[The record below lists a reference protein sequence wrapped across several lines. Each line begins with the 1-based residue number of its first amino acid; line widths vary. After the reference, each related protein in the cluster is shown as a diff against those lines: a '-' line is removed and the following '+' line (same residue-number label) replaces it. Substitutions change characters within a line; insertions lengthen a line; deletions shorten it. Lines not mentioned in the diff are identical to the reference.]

1 MQKSIKHL
9 FYVAAFSAA
18 LSLAS
23 CQKQGL
29 DQTPTISFEKA
40 NEVVDASEEV
50 SVKVVLSKAADKD
63 LLVPFTFSSTSSSAD
78 AYEIDAASGITIK
91 AGESEGSFKIK
102 NTGTELQAFNVTVSL
117 GDVEGYKAG
126 MNPQIVVAMRA
137 LEKLVYSFNKSK
149 VKLAPNSAM
158 TVTLVLTGEESGE
171 KFTANTDMSFE
182 IKYAGTAKAGTDFTL
197 NSSNITIPAGSNR
210 GTFTIKGGEQFST
223 QDPFPTL
230 SLEVVSAGERFIAG
244 AVSKVTVEFFNPT
257 ILELGLIGTWNFTKN
272 FHEEDDDTGMIAM
285 TEKDLGQSIPYPVVN
300 KDDSFS
306 IAYDDESDKYTF
318 TPAFSGDLKR
328 YFRECEISNPE
339 FKKIKSPVSGKSYT
353 AWCINFETVNFDFA
367 TADSD
372 LKAAGIYFVIVDNTV
387 EIFLFCDEGTG
398 YGYGPNFTLHSDFGG
413 DLESYGMKVSDM
425 MGYIFSLHYQFT
437 KAE

>member
-23 CQKQGL
+23 CQKQDL
-29 DQTPTISFEKA
+29 TPTISFEKA

-63 LLVPFTFSSTSSSAD
+63 LLVPFTFSSTSSSDD

-91 AGESEGSFKIK
+91 AGESEGSLKIK
-102 NTGTELQAFNVTVSL
+102 NTGTELQAFNVTVLL

-126 MNPQIVVAMRA
+126 MNPQIVVAMGA

-149 VKLAPNSAM
+149 VRLAPNSAM

-171 KFTANTDMSFE
+171 KFTANTDMSFQ
-182 IKYAGTAKAGTDFTL
+182 IKYAGTAVAGTDFTL
-197 NSSNITIPAGSNR
+197 NSNITIPAGSNS
-210 GTFTIKGGEQFST
+210 GTLTIKGGEQFST

-244 AVSKVTVEFFNPT
+244 AVSKVTVEFFNST
-257 ILELGLIGTWNFTKN
+257 FFELGLIGTWNFTKN
-272 FHEEDDDTGMIAM
+272 FHKEDDDLGMIAKI
-285 TEKDLGQSIPYPVVN
+285 EEELGQSIPYPAVDKN
-300 KDDSFS
+300 DSFS
-306 IAYDDESDKYTF
+306 ISYDDESDKYTF

-339 FKKIKSPVSGKSYT
+339 LKEIMSPISYKSYN
-353 AWCINFETVNFDFA
+353 AWFINFETVNFDFA

-372 LKAAGIYFVIVDNTV
+372 LKAAGIYFVIVDKTV
-387 EIFLFCDEGTG
+387 EIFLFCDEGTDFG
-398 YGYGPNFTLHSDFGG
+398 YGQNFKLHSDFGG
-413 DLESYGMKVSDM
+413 DLEYDGKKLIEINYMAC
-425 MGYIFSLHYQFT
+425 IFSLHYQFT

>member
-9 FYVAAFSAA
+9 FYVAAFSVA

-23 CQKQGL
+23 CQKQDL
-29 DQTPTISFEKA
+29 TPTISFEKA
-40 NEVVDASEEV
+40 NEVVDASEEIA
-50 SVKVVLSKAADKD
+50 VKVVLSKAADKD

-78 AYEIDAASGITIK
+78 AYETDSASGITIK

-102 NTGTELQAFNVTVSL
+102 NTGTELQAFNVTVLL

-244 AVSKVTVEFFNPT
+244 AVSRVTVEFFNST
-257 ILELGLIGTWNFTKN
+257 FFELGLIGTWKFTKN
-272 FHEEDDDTGMIAM
+272 FHEEDDDAKIIAT
-285 TEKDLGQSIPYPVVN
+285 TEEELGQSIPYPVVN
-300 KDDSFS
+300 ENDSFS

-339 FKKIKSPVSGKSYT
+339 LKEIQSPISYKSYN

-367 TADSD
+367 TDDSD

-413 DLESYGMKVSDM
+413 DLEAYGMKLSEF
-425 MGYIFSLHYQFT
+425 MGCIFSLHYQFT

>member
-23 CQKQGL
+23 CQKQDL
-29 DQTPTISFEKA
+29 TPTISFEKA

-63 LLVPFTFSSTSSSAD
+63 LLVPFTFSSTSSSDD

-102 NTGTELQAFNVTVSL
+102 NTGTELQAFNVTVLL

-126 MNPQIVVAMRA
+126 INPQIVVAMGA

-149 VKLAPNSAM
+149 VRLAPNSAM

-171 KFTANTDMSFE
+171 KFTANTDMSFQ
-182 IKYAGTAKAGTDFTL
+182 IKYAGTAVAGTDFTL
-197 NSSNITIPAGSNR
+197 NSNITIPAGSNS
-210 GTFTIKGGEQFST
+210 GTLTIKGGEQFST

-244 AVSKVTVEFFNPT
+244 AVSKVTVEFFNST
-257 ILELGLIGTWNFTKN
+257 FFELGLIGTWNFTKN
-272 FHEEDDDTGMIAM
+272 FHKEDDDLEMIAKI
-285 TEKDLGQSIPYPVVN
+285 EEELGQSIPYPAVDKN
-300 KDDSFS
+300 DSFS
-306 IAYDDESDKYTF
+306 ISYDDESDKYTF

-339 FKKIKSPVSGKSYT
+339 LKEIMSPISYKSYN

-367 TADSD
+367 TTDSD

-387 EIFLFCDEGTG
+387 EIFLFCDEGTV
-398 YGYGPNFTLHSDFGG
+398 YGYGPNFKLHSNFGG
-413 DLESYGMKVSDM
+413 DLKYGTQKLSEF
-425 MGYIFSLHYQFT
+425 MGCIFSLHYQFT

>member
-1 MQKSIKHL
+1 MQKTIKHL

-23 CQKQGL
+23 CQKQ
-29 DQTPTISFEKA
+29 DPTPTISFEKA

-63 LLVPFTFSSTSSSAD
+63 LLVPFTFSSTSSSDD
-78 AYEIDAASGITIK
+78 AYETDAASGITIK

-126 MNPQIVVAMRA
+126 MNPQIVVAMGA
-137 LEKLVYSFNKSK
+137 LEKVVYSFNKSK
-149 VKLAPNSAM
+149 VRLAPNSAM

-182 IKYAGTAKAGTDFTL
+182 IKYAGTAVAETDFTL
-197 NSSNITIPAGSNR
+197 NSSNITIPAGSNS
-210 GTFTIKGGEQFST
+210 GTLTIKAGEQFST

-244 AVSKVTVEFFNPT
+244 AVSKVTVEFFNST
-257 ILELGLIGTWNFTKN
+257 FFELGLIGTWNFTKN
-272 FHEEDDDTGMIAM
+272 FHEEDDDAGIIAQV
-285 TEKDLGQSIPYPVVN
+285 EKELGKSIPYPVVN
-300 KDDSFS
+300 ENDSFS
-306 IAYDDESDKYTF
+306 ISYDDESDKYTF
-318 TPAFSGDLKR
+318 TPAFSGDLRR
-328 YFRECEISNPE
+328 YFRKCEISCPE
-339 FKKIKSPVSGKSYT
+339 FKKIKSPISYNIYD

-387 EIFLFCDEGTG
+387 EIFLFCDEGTDF
-398 YGYGPNFTLHSDFGG
+398 GYGPNFKLHSDFGG
-413 DLESYGMKVSDM
+413 DLEAYGMKVSEM
-425 MGYIFSLHYQFT
+425 MGCIFSLHYQFT

>member
-9 FYVAAFSAA
+9 FYVAAFSVA

-23 CQKQGL
+23 CQKQDL
-29 DQTPTISFEKA
+29 TPTISFEKA
-40 NEVVDASEEV
+40 NEVVDASEEIA
-50 SVKVVLSKAADKD
+50 VKVVLSKAADKD
-63 LLVPFTFSSTSSSAD
+63 LLVPFTFTTSSSAD
-78 AYEIDAASGITIK
+78 AYETDAASGITIK

-126 MNPQIVVAMRA
+126 INPQIVVAMGA
-137 LEKLVYSFNKSK
+137 LEKLVYSFNESR
-149 VKLAPNSAM
+149 VRLSPNSDM

-171 KFTANTDMSFE
+171 NFTANTDMSVG
-182 IKYAGTAKAGTDFTL
+182 IKCVGTAVEGTDFTL

-210 GTFTIKGGEQFST
+210 GTFTIKGGKQFST
-223 QDPFPTL
+223 QDLTL
-230 SLEVVSAGERFIAG
+230 SLEVSAGERFIAG
-244 AVSKVTVEFFNPT
+244 AVSKVTVEFFTPT
-257 ILELGLIGTWNFTKN
+257 ILKLGLIGTWNFTKN
-272 FHEEDDDTGMIAM
+272 FHEEDDDAKIIAT
-285 TEKDLGQSIPYPVVN
+285 TEKELGQSIPYPVVN
-300 KDDSFS
+300 ENDSFS

-318 TPAFSGDLKR
+318 TPAFSGDLNR

-339 FKKIKSPVSGKSYT
+339 FKKIKSPISYKSYN
-353 AWCINFETVNFDFA
+353 AWRINFETVNFDFA

-425 MGYIFSLHYQFT
+425 MGCIFSLHYQFT

>member
-23 CQKQGL
+23 CQKQDL
-29 DQTPTISFEKA
+29 TPTISFEKA
-40 NEVVDASEEV
+40 NEVVDASEEIA
-50 SVKVVLSKAADKD
+50 VKVVLSKAADKD

-78 AYEIDAASGITIK
+78 AYETDSASGITIK

-126 MNPQIVVAMRA
+126 INPQIVVAMGA
-137 LEKLVYSFNKSK
+137 LEKLVYSFNESR
-149 VKLAPNSAM
+149 VRLSPNSDM

-171 KFTANTDMSFE
+171 NFTANTDMSVG
-182 IKYAGTAKAGTDFTL
+182 IKCVGTAVEGTDFTL

-210 GTFTIKGGEQFST
+210 GTFTIKGGKQFST
-223 QDPFPTL
+223 QDLTL
-230 SLEVVSAGERFIAG
+230 SLEVSAGERFIAG
-244 AVSKVTVEFFNPT
+244 AVSKVTVEFFTPT
-257 ILELGLIGTWNFTKN
+257 ILKLGLIGTWKFTKN
-272 FHEEDDDTGMIAM
+272 FHEEDDDLGMIGFVEA
-285 TEKDLGQSIPYPVVN
+285 DLGQSIPYPVVN

-339 FKKIKSPVSGKSYT
+339 FKKIKFPVSDKSYT
-353 AWCINFETVNFDFA
+353 AWCINFKKVNFDFA

-387 EIFLFCDEGTG
+387 EIFLFCDEGTDFG
-398 YGYGPNFTLHSDFGG
+398 YGQNFKLHSDFGG
-413 DLESYGMKVSDM
+413 DLEYDGKKLIEINYMAC
-425 MGYIFSLHYQFT
+425 IFSLHYQFT

>member
-23 CQKQGL
+23 CQKQDL
-29 DQTPTISFEKA
+29 TPTISFEKA

-78 AYEIDAASGITIK
+78 AYETDAASGITIK
-91 AGESEGSFKIK
+91 AGETEGSFKIK

-171 KFTANTDMSFE
+171 KFTANTDMSFQ
-182 IKYAGTAKAGTDFTL
+182 IKYAGTAVAGTDFTL
-197 NSSNITIPAGSNR
+197 NSNITIPAGSNS
-210 GTFTIKGGEQFST
+210 GTLTIKGGEQFST
-223 QDPFPTL
+223 QAPFPTL

-244 AVSKVTVEFFNPT
+244 AVSRVTVEFFNST
-257 ILELGLIGTWNFTKN
+257 FFELGLIGTWKFTKN
-272 FHEEDDDTGMIAM
+272 FHEEDDDAGIIAT
-285 TEKDLGQSIPYPVVN
+285 TEEELGQSIPYPAVDEN
-300 KDDSFS
+300 DSFS
-306 IAYDDESDKYTF
+306 ISYDDESDKYTF

-339 FKKIKSPVSGKSYT
+339 LKEIMSPISYKSYN

-367 TADSD
+367 TADSE
-372 LKAAGIYFVIVDNTV
+372 LKAAGIYFVIVKNTV
-387 EIFLFCDEGTG
+387 EIFLFCDKGTG
-398 YGYGPNFTLHSDFGG
+398 YGYGPNFKLHSDFGG
-413 DLESYGMKVSDM
+413 DLKYGTQNLSDF
-425 MGYIFSLHYQFT
+425 MGCIFSLHYQFT